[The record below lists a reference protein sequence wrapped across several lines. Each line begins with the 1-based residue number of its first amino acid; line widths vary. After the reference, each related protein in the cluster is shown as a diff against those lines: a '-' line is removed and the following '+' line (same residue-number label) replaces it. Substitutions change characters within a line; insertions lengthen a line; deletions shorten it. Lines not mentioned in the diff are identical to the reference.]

1 MKKGGKIDTSRIEFG
16 LEALKKELSK
26 LNYQKR
32 AKNTL
37 NKSKNLKPR
46 PHKVKKKLLPK
57 KKALKHKTRK
67 LIKKPLT
74 IKKGNRKLSF
84 FNKKPNIKLHFPRI
98 LPESQPI
105 KEKETVKTPPEV
117 FGKKKKIILSDEFK
131 KLEGKFRYEFVFFF
145 GLIIAFLGLFP
156 ESKINIFFIFGLS
169 LMFISL
175 FRYYFIKKKKNKNY
189 PVIQKQTKLP
199 IKKDLPKSIKSERKI
214 GDSKKIKLKKINN
227 TISIIII
234 LITLI
239 FALLKTDFKTL
250 PPKVS
255 IFIITLIGIVIILFF
270 SVLILG
276 RKRKYLSSEIDIKEL
291 RSTPII
297 IRKLNMPETYFDLL
311 LEILNKR
318 GLMTISEVARTF
330 KITKQRAEE
339 WANILS
345 DHNLIILYYPPIGE
359 PILKKIIQKPE
370 KEEEKG
376 NAKRSS

>member
-74 IKKGNRKLSF
+74 IKEDNKKLSF
-84 FNKKPNIKLHFPRI
+84 FSKKPNIKLHFPRI

-169 LMFISL
+169 LMFIAL
-175 FRYYFIKKKKNKNY
+175 FRYYLVKKKKNY
-189 PVIQKQTKLP
+189 PVIQKQTNLP
-199 IKKDLPKSIKSERKI
+199 IKKSLPKLIKSEKKTDGNKKTKLRKT
-214 GDSKKIKLKKINN
+214 NY
-227 TISIIII
+227 TISIFII
-234 LITLI
+234 LIALI
-239 FALLKTDFKTL
+239 FALIKTDFKTL
-250 PPKVS
+250 PPKVT
-255 IFIITLIGIVIILFF
+255 IFMITLIGIVVILFF
-270 SVLILG
+270 SVIILG

-359 PILKKIIQKPE
+359 PILKKITQKTE
-370 KEEEKG
+370 KEEEKR
-376 NAKRSS
+376 NAERSS